1 MTEKIK
7 QQILEVR
14 ESGLTNMFDIPTV
27 KWIAMRM
34 GLADLGHYLSEDHS
48 TEYTHFILTGEG

>member
-1 MTEKIK
+1 MTEQIRD
-7 QQILEVR
+7 QILKVR

-34 GLADLGHYLSEDHS
+34 DLADLVHYLSEDHS